1 MKVGVSG
8 AGNHRR
14 KNRKRFGWNL
24 RRQQCQI
31 SKLSKCRQQFLSTW
45 NYYQQGC
52 LGVVKKKD
60 GWMIGQWRYND
71 KQSGPHTTKIVH
83 GLMRYWT
90 GKKIISTQCSPL
102 MWKQIIH
109 LLHSSLVVR
118 PLSANSL
125 TSGLI
130 FL

>member
-1 MKVGVSG
+1 VVEMKVGVSG

-90 GKKIISTQCSPL
+90 GKKIIFTPLFASNEKCGFDYDLELDVFPASP
-102 MWKQIIH
+102 
-109 LLHSSLVVR
+109 
-118 PLSANSL
+118 
-125 TSGLI
+125 
-130 FL
+130 